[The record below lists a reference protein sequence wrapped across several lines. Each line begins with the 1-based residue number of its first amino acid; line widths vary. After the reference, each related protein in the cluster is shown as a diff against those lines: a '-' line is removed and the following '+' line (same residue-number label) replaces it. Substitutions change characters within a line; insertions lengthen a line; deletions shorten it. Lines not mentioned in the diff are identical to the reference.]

1 MRRTKLFG
9 IPVLALVVLVGPV
22 GVRPVAAQAKTA
34 RGTVTAVS
42 DSSLT
47 VKVGAADKT
56 FAVDSSTVLEAKG
69 AGARSR
75 AAGQAG
81 APGLH
86 LTDIVK
92 SGGAVSV
99 SYTEANGANHAT
111 RVRPIASAGAS
122 GAASSEAA
130 ASSSTASGTV

>member
-1 MRRTKLFG
+1 MRRTKLLG

-47 VKVGAADKT
+47 VKVGAEDKT

-75 AAGQAG
+75 AKGQAG

-92 SGGAVSV
+92 SGGAVVV
-99 SYTEANGANHAT
+99 SYTEAKGANHAT
-111 RVRPIASAGAS
+111 RVRP
-122 GAASSEAA
+122 
-130 ASSSTASGTV
+130 